1 MVLDG
6 GQSMTKPLI
15 VVNFKTYASAS
26 GATAEALAVAMEKHS
41 NGPARMVAVVSAFDL
56 EAVCRVAPNLEV
68 WSQHLDPVGQGG
80 FTGWLEPHTA
90 IHRGAQGTIIN
101 HAEHKVEM
109 EHVKSL
115 LPQLPDGFPVCG
127 CAADLEEAKS
137 LAEMGPTFIAV
148 EPPELIGGDISVT
161 TADPSIVSD
170 TVAVVKAT
178 NAGVRVLCG
187 AGVKNGQDVATAISL
202 GAEGV
207 LLASGVTKAK
217 DVEAVLADLVSQLV
231 WVANHTLFDVSLPQ
245 AACHQGTLVC
255 ICTPYNRSLLSP
267 KARILVGDET
277 PSHTTP

>member
-26 GATAEALAVAMEKHS
+26 GATAETLAVAMEAHS

-56 EAVCRVAPNLEV
+56 EAVRRAAPSLEV

-80 FTGWLEPHTA
+80 FTGWLEPKTA
-90 IHRGAQGTIIN
+90 MHRGAQGTIIN

-109 EHVKSL
+109 DHVKRL
-115 LPQLPDGFPVCG
+115 LPQLPDDFPVCG

-148 EPPELIGGDISVT
+148 EPPELIGGDVSVT

-178 NAGVRVLCG
+178 NPDVRVLCG
-187 AGVKNGQDVATAISL
+187 AGVKNGQDVATAIKL

-207 LLASGVTKAK
+207 LLASGVTKAS
-217 DVEAVLADLVSQLV
+217 DVTSVLNDLVS
-231 WVANHTLFDVSLPQ
+231 
-245 AACHQGTLVC
+245 
-255 ICTPYNRSLLSP
+255 LL
-267 KARILVGDET
+267 
-277 PSHTTP
+277 

>member
-26 GATAEALAVAMEKHS
+26 GATAETLAVAMEAHS

-56 EAVCRVAPNLEV
+56 EAVRRAAPSLEV

-80 FTGWLEPHTA
+80 FTGWLEPKTA
-90 IHRGAQGTIIN
+90 MHRGAQGTIIN

-109 EHVKSL
+109 DHVKRL
-115 LPQLPDGFPVCG
+115 LPQLPDDFPVCG
-127 CAADLEEAKS
+127 CAANLEEAKS

-178 NAGVRVLCG
+178 NPDVRVLCG
-187 AGVKNGQDVATAISL
+187 AGVKNGQDVATAIKL

-207 LLASGVTKAK
+207 LLASGVTKAS
-217 DVEAVLADLVSQLV
+217 DVASVLNDLVS
-231 WVANHTLFDVSLPQ
+231 
-245 AACHQGTLVC
+245 
-255 ICTPYNRSLLSP
+255 LL
-267 KARILVGDET
+267 
-277 PSHTTP
+277 

>member
-26 GATAEALAVAMEKHS
+26 GATAETLAVAMEAHS

-56 EAVCRVAPNLEV
+56 EAVRRAAPSLEV

-80 FTGWLEPHTA
+80 FTGWLEPKTA
-90 IHRGAQGTIIN
+90 LHRGAQGTIIN

-109 EHVKSL
+109 DHVKRL
-115 LPQLPDGFPVCG
+115 LPQLPDDFPVCG

-148 EPPELIGGDISVT
+148 EPPELIGGDVSVT

-178 NAGVRVLCG
+178 NPDVRVLCG
-187 AGVKNGQDVATAISL
+187 AGVKNGQDVATAIKL

-207 LLASGVTKAK
+207 LLASGVTKAS
-217 DVEAVLADLVSQLV
+217 DVASVLNDLVS
-231 WVANHTLFDVSLPQ
+231 
-245 AACHQGTLVC
+245 
-255 ICTPYNRSLLSP
+255 LL
-267 KARILVGDET
+267 
-277 PSHTTP
+277 